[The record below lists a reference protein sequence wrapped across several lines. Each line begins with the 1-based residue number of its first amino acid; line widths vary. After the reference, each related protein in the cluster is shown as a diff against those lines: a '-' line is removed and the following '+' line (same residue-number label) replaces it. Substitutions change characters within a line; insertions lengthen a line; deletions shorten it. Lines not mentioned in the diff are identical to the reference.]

1 MIMIKSIRDLDVYN
15 KAVLLRADLN
25 VPIKDGIITDD
36 TRIDKVLPTIIHLR
50 DRGAKVIILS
60 HLGRPDAQPDHINL
74 EFPLWGR
81 ENLSLAPIARKLKG
95 ILPGP
100 HCPQFVED
108 CIGQKASEAVASMRS
123 GDILL
128 LENLRFH
135 KGETQNDEAF
145 ARELAKLG
153 EIYVNDAFSC
163 SHRAHASLVKLPRLL
178 PAAAGF
184 LLLEEIEQIN
194 SMLDA
199 AQKPMMA
206 IVGGAKISTKIDLLN
221 KLAGSADY
229 LVIGG
234 ILANCFLKCRGSN
247 IGASLCYS
255 DKLDVAL
262 NILQIAEDNSCQ
274 IILPMDAIVS
284 VNGMG
289 TRYAARSLADIQAR
303 DLICDI
309 GPRSR
314 AKINQIMENCRT
326 VLWNGPLGVWD
337 LPCCVGTGAVAH
349 QIALLTSEGKIKS
362 LVGGGDS
369 MEIIN
374 KFKIKEEYTH
384 LSTGGGAFLKYIEN
398 RSLVGL
404 EALES

>member
-1 MIMIKSIRDLDVYN
+1 MIKSIRDLDLDN

-25 VPIKDGIITDD
+25 VPIKNGVITDN
-36 TRIDKVLPTIIHLR
+36 TRISKVLPTINYLR
-50 DRGAKVIILS
+50 SRGAKVIILS
-60 HLGRPDAQPDHINL
+60 HLGRPDGQPDQISL
-74 EFPLWGR
+74 ECPLLGR
-81 ENLSLAPIARKLKG
+81 ENLSLAPIARELKG
-95 ILPGP
+95 ILLGP
-100 HCPQFVED
+100 HCVEFVED

-153 EIYVNDAFSC
+153 EIYVNDAFAC

-178 PAAAGF
+178 PAAVGF
-184 LLLEEIEQIN
+184 LLLEEIKQID
-194 SMLDA
+194 SILDA
-199 AQKPMMA
+199 EQKPMMA

-221 KLAGSADY
+221 KLAGSVDY
-229 LVIGG
+229 LFIGG
-234 ILANCFLKCRGSN
+234 ILANCFLKCRGAN

-289 TRYAARSLADIQAR
+289 TRYAPRSLADISAR

-309 GPRSR
+309 GPDSI
-314 AKINQIMENCRT
+314 AKINQIMENCTT
-326 VLWNGPLGVWD
+326 VLWNGPLGVCDD
-337 LPCCVGTGAVAH
+337 LSLSVGTAAVAH
-349 QIALLTSEGKIKS
+349 KIALLTSKGKIKS

-374 KFKIKEEYTH
+374 KLKVQEEYTH

-398 RSLVGL
+398 RSLVALEGL
-404 EALES
+404 ES